1 MAIKRGED
9 GRIIEEETGKP
20 KASNAEETRRLKG
33 KMPPLP
39 LNAKSDAAS
48 SGNSDKTVKVV
59 GGKASNLK
67 AEIEKNVRTI
77 GEEHTRLVRPKKSDA
92 DQKDEEISL
101 VVGWVVV
108 LEGPGKGCSRE
119 IGYGNN
125 TMGRSPSAAISLDF
139 GDETISREK
148 HCVLTYDPKG
158 NNYFL
163 SPGDSRN
170 LVYVNEAPV
179 LSPTVLK
186 TGDKVGLG
194 NSLLAFVAFCGD
206 DFDWGE
212 ED

>member
-9 GRIIEEETGKP
+9 GRIIEEETGKA
-20 KASNAEETRRLKG
+20 KVSNAEETRRLKG

-39 LNAKSDAAS
+39 SNAKSDAAS
-48 SGNSDKTVKVV
+48 SGNADKTVKVG

-77 GEEHTRLVRPKKSDA
+77 GEEHTRLVRPKKSGA
-92 DQKDEEISL
+92 DQKDEEIGL

-108 LEGPGKGCSRE
+108 LEGPGRGCSRE

-125 TMGRSPSAAISLDF
+125 TMGRSPSATISLDF

-158 NNYFL
+158 KNYFI

-179 LSPTVLK
+179 LSPTVLQ

-194 NSLLAFVAFCGD
+194 NSLLTFVAFCGD